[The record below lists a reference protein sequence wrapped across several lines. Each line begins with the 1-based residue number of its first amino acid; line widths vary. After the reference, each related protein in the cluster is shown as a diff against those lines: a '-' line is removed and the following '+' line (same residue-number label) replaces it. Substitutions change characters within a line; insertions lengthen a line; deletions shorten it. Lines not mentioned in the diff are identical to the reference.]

1 MTVVMVFFGGLVVGA
16 LGAAGLWVCS
26 RQILPRPPGVPGTAR
41 EHRRADRARRLTI
54 HRITITKQSAQRIPV
69 IREGEP

>member
-1 MTVVMVFFGGLVVGA
+1 MTAVLVFFGGLVVGA

-26 RQILPRPPGVPGTAR
+26 RQILPRTPGVPGTAR

-54 HRITITKQSAQRIPV
+54 AKRSAQRIPV

>member
-1 MTVVMVFFGGLVVGA
+1 MTVVLVFFGGLAVGA

-41 EHRRADRARRLTI
+41 RLTI
-54 HRITITKQSAQRIPV
+54 KRAAQRIPV